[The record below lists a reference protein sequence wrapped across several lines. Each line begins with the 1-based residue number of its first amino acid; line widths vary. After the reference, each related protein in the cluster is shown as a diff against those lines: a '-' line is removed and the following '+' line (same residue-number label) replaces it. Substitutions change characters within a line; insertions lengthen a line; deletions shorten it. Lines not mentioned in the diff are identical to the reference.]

1 MPFFIVNGEP
11 AFSGLF
17 LVCAFALGFVTNR
30 LMNNQ
35 NILTGDLE
43 EGEASSSFKF
53 GLSTGDTVGA
63 LLIALVLLI
72 LFARVESSK
81 WPWKW

>member
-1 MPFFIVNGEP
+1 
-11 AFSGLF
+11 
-17 LVCAFALGFVTNR
+17 
-30 LMNNQ
+30 MNNQ

>member
-1 MPFFIVNGEP
+1 MPLIKEQC
-11 AFSGLF
+11 LF

-43 EGEASSSFKF
+43 EGEASSSFNF
-53 GLSTGDTVGA
+53 RLSTGDTVVA
-63 LLIALVLLI
+63 TLIALVIVI
-72 LFARVESSK
+72 LFARVESGK
-81 WPWKW
+81 VRNNE